1 MQKKKK
7 IIMLGEIGAKR
18 NQQQKS
24 AFICTMICDSC
35 TTCPPA
41 PLLPLPL
48 WFPLSSSGT
57 RCDGV
62 GRLPLS
68 PGVCETLVRRVNGWP
83 PSSTRS
89 STVDRWRW
97 RRRTAQTSHR
107 SEFPG
112 THRTAGHPARMASLP
127 PATRGRN
134 CYRTKLLP
142 MRCDMSHS
150 SCCFY
155 YLEL

>member
-1 MQKKKK
+1 MRKRFS
-7 IIMLGEIGAKR
+7 EIRAKR

-48 WFPLSSSGT
+48 RPPLSSSGR
-57 RCDGV
+57 RCDEV
-62 GRLPLS
+62 GRLPPS
-68 PGVCETLVRRVNGWP
+68 PGVCETLVRRASGWP

-89 STVDRWRW
+89 STADRWRW
-97 RRRTAQTSHR
+97 RRRTARTSRR

-127 PATRGRN
+127 PAIRDERRSD
-134 CYRTKLLP
+134 CSCKLKIL
-142 MRCDMSHS
+142 SKS
-150 SCCFY
+150 VF
-155 YLEL
+155 

>member
-1 MQKKKK
+1 MRKRFS
-7 IIMLGEIGAKR
+7 EIRAKR

-48 WFPLSSSGT
+48 CPPLSSSGR

-62 GRLPLS
+62 GRLPPS
-68 PGVCETLVRRVNGWP
+68 PGVCETLVRRASGWP

-89 STVDRWRW
+89 STADR
-97 RRRTAQTSHR
+97 
-107 SEFPG
+107 
-112 THRTAGHPARMASLP
+112 
-127 PATRGRN
+127 
-134 CYRTKLLP
+134 
-142 MRCDMSHS
+142 
-150 SCCFY
+150 
-155 YLEL
+155 